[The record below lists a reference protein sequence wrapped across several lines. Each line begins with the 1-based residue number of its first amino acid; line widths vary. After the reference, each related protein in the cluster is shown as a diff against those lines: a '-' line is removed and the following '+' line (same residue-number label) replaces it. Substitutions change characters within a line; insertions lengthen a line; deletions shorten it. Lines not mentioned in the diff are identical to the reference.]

1 MIGQYLSHTNKRVTV
16 AILQNISK
24 VNKAILSSIHMCM
37 WMHACTS
44 CHVFS
49 DACMHSSREDE
60 CQKCHVFSEAV
71 ARRRDLCNRK
81 VDANLWRKV
90 PSLYSDENGTDIF
103 RSYSRSNSFRGV
115 QICLYPSLNLR
126 HPIPYPYSNT

>member
-81 VDANLWRKV
+81 VDANLWRQ
-90 PSLYSDENGTDIF
+90 GAQF
-103 RSYSRSNSFRGV
+103 V
-115 QICLYPSLNLR
+115 QRRKRYRYFSTVFEIEFV
-126 HPIPYPYSNT
+126 